1 MGLLS
6 QSGTAALLFF
16 LIPAADDPQDA
27 AAGARILGV
36 GEVAESSRGRRRG
49 REDRGAD
56 LETASG
62 VLQPSCL

>member
-6 QSGTAALLFF
+6 QSGTAALPFF

-36 GEVAESSRGRRRG
+36 GGK
-49 REDRGAD
+49 
-56 LETASG
+56 L
-62 VLQPSCL
+62 

>member
-6 QSGTAALLFF
+6 QSGTAALPFF
-16 LIPAADDPQDA
+16 LIPTADDPQDA

-36 GEVAESSRGRRRG
+36 GEVAESSRGRRG